1 MNFLKDIISSAIGF
15 FIAILITSI
24 LFFSAIAGVATF
36 FSPENDLYGEVS
48 EKTILSLDLN
58 YPIIEN
64 PPALE
69 KFQKSFGLI
78 DNSIDLNIILNAIK
92 IAKSNNKVKGISI
105 NSGMIDAGWAQTKTI
120 RDELLKFKES
130 GKFIYSFSD
139 FYSQKGYYLA
149 SVSDSIFINKLGSIE
164 FKGLSSQVQY
174 YKDFQE
180 KYGFK
185 MEVIR
190 NGKYKSAVEPYLDN
204 KMSKENKN
212 QLKSIIDAYWDI
224 ISSEISLSRGINLE
238 ELNSIAENLKASSSD
253 SAINLNLIDDNL
265 YKKNYL
271 SRLKKASE
279 IDSFGKLN
287 KIKPEKLV
295 GLSPSFNKEVRDLI
309 AVIYAQGPIL
319 YGKGSESYIGQD
331 IFIESIDECIKD
343 DRIKAIVLRVNSPG
357 GSAITSDIIWNSI
370 EMAKLKKPV
379 VVSMGDMA
387 ASGGY
392 YISCNADKIVA
403 NPFTLTGSIG
413 VFGILPN
420 INKFSKSVGINTENV
435 KTHKN
440 AEGYSIFEE
449 ISPDYRKSL
458 QEGIKQ
464 VYSTFKTRVSN
475 GRNIPIPEV
484 EKISQGRVWS
494 GVMAVENGL
503 VDQLGNL
510 DDALSVA
517 AELSETKEYN
527 TIEYPIVEPN
537 IENLLGIGIPMG
549 KIYMNKI
556 EKISPVI
563 RDLLIFFDKSL
574 NNNLRFQ
581 TQLPFSIKIE

>member
-1 MNFLKDIISSAIGF
+1 
-15 FIAILITSI
+15 
-24 LFFSAIAGVATF
+24 
-36 FSPENDLYGEVS
+36 
-48 EKTILSLDLN
+48 
-58 YPIIEN
+58 
-64 PPALE
+64 
-69 KFQKSFGLI
+69 
-78 DNSIDLNIILNAIK
+78 
-92 IAKSNNKVKGISI
+92 
-105 NSGMIDAGWAQTKTI
+105 
-120 RDELLKFKES
+120 
-130 GKFIYSFSD
+130 
-139 FYSQKGYYLA
+139 
-149 SVSDSIFINKLGSIE
+149 
-164 FKGLSSQVQY
+164 
-174 YKDFQE
+174 
-180 KYGFK
+180 
-185 MEVIR
+185 
-190 NGKYKSAVEPYLDN
+190 
-204 KMSKENKN
+204 
-212 QLKSIIDAYWDI
+212 
-224 ISSEISLSRGINLE
+224 
-238 ELNSIAENLKASSSD
+238 
-253 SAINLNLIDDNL
+253 
-265 YKKNYL
+265 
-271 SRLKKASE
+271 
-279 IDSFGKLN
+279 
-287 KIKPEKLV
+287 
-295 GLSPSFNKEVRDLI
+295 
-309 AVIYAQGPIL
+309 
-319 YGKGSESYIGQD
+319 
-331 IFIESIDECIKD
+331 
-343 DRIKAIVLRVNSPG
+343 
-357 GSAITSDIIWNSI
+357 
-370 EMAKLKKPV
+370 MAKLKKPV

-458 QEGIKQ
+458 QEGIQQ

-549 KIYMNKI
+549 KVYMNKI